1 MATPQQ
7 QEEALFKES
16 RIDLAIDAYKQ
27 GQFTSFRKAT
37 SMYDVPQSTAQLRV
51 KGIEPKLDS
60 TTPIAVLHQHKNRA
74 SSSGFYQ

>member
-60 TTPIAVLHQHKNRA
+60 TTPNCCLAPAQEQGLKQWIL
-74 SSSGFYQ
+74 